1 MNIMMRLFNRVF
13 GIASRRGM
21 AVALALS
28 VLLGMKAEAQTS
40 IKVDAPNIVGSD
52 EQFNVTFII
61 DGEDRPSS
69 FSWDHGEDF
78 TLVWGPQQGSS
89 TSVQIVNGKR
99 TKTSQF
105 TYIYILKPVR
115 TGKCTI
121 PPAVARIK
129 NNEISSRAVTVDVLA
144 SGSSSGSQSSSQ
156 QGSGQQSRGGS
167 GNISAED
174 LYLKLSLSRSNVVIG
189 EPVTAELKLYQ
200 RVDIAGFEG
209 ARFPSFNGFWSQET
223 AAPSNIE
230 FHREDV
236 GGQIYNSALL
246 RRYVIIPQQAG
257 TLTIDPA
264 ELICLVN
271 VRTSNRTSNSIFDS
285 FFDDGYTTVRKRINS
300 PSVKVNVRPLPS
312 GAPSDFGGGVGDF
325 KISARLA
332 KDNLKTHEA
341 TSLIVTLSGRG
352 NVSLLEAPKISFPPD
367 LEVYDTKVTENV
379 DKSTGGTTGSKVFE
393 YPFIPRSH
401 GDFTIGPVNYSYY
414 DVNAGKYVTVSAG
427 TIEFNV
433 EKGAS
438 SGTATIDSPVVAA
451 PDRKGVRNLGEDIR
465 FISGDAPEYEFKK
478 VFFVDRW
485 YFWLAAALLVLC
497 AFIIW
502 YVFRGLEARRADVA
516 GTRNRRA
523 TKMALGR
530 LKMAGGYL
538 SQNLYSAFYEELH
551 KALLGFIA
559 DKLNIGAE
567 ELSKDNIAVRLSAG
581 GVEQP
586 LVEEF
591 VGLLDAC
598 EFARYSPESGNEAM
612 GVHYNQAVKVISS
625 IDSTMKSHR
634 KTTQAASGAALL
646 VAALLALPYS
656 VDARETEYL
665 DSLWHRGV
673 EAYTDGQFQES
684 VDAWKAVENAGVESA
699 ELYYNLGNA
708 YFKASDNARA
718 VLYYERALKLDP
730 SFSDARFNLEFAESM
745 NQDKIDVVPEFVLK
759 SWARKICYSMKSD
772 TWAFLS
778 LLLLAVFLGLVLLF
792 LLGKTPAARRTG
804 FYTAILA
811 ILLSAGCYGA
821 ARWQRNIYLKADYAI
836 VMRPVSSVKSSPSAE
851 SSKDLFVLHEG
862 TKVSV
867 LDSVGKWYRISLS
880 DGRQG
885 WINETDI
892 EII

>member
-1 MNIMMRLFNRVF
+1 MNTKMRFFRRVF
-13 GIASRRGM
+13 GIASTQGRG
-21 AVALALS
+21 AVVLVSAL
-28 VLLGMKAEAQTS
+28 LLGMKAEAQTS

-69 FSWDHGEDF
+69 FSWDHGDDF

-121 PPAVARIK
+121 PPAVAKIK

-144 SGSSSGSQSSSQ
+144 SGSSSGSQSSQ
-156 QGSGQQSRGGS
+156 QGSGSQSRNS
-167 GNISAED
+167 PGNISAED

-230 FHREDV
+230 FQREDV
-236 GGQIYNSALL
+236 GGKIYNSALL

-285 FFDDGYTTVRKRINS
+285 FFDDGYTTVRKRITS
-300 PSVKVNVRPLPS
+300 PSVKVDVRPLPS
-312 GAPSDFGGGVGDF
+312 GAPAGFGGGVGSF

-332 KDNLKTHEA
+332 KDQLKTHEA

-427 TIEFNV
+427 TIDFEV

-438 SGTATIDSPVVAA
+438 SGSTSIDSPVVAA

-465 FISGDAPEYEFKK
+465 FISGDIPEYAFKK
-478 VFFVDRW
+478 MFLVDRW
-485 YFWLAAALLVLC
+485 YFWMAAAFLVLL
-497 AFIIW
+497 ALTVW
-502 YVFRGLEARRADVA
+502 YVFRGLAARRADVA

-530 LKMAGGYL
+530 LKTAGRYL

-551 KALLGFIA
+551 KALLGFIS

-567 ELSKDNIAVRLSAG
+567 ELNKDNIASRLSDG
-581 GVEQP
+581 GVDQT

-612 GVHYNQAVKVISS
+612 SVHYNQAVKVISS
-625 IDSTMKSHR
+625 IDSIMKSHR
-634 KTTQAASGAALL
+634 KAPAVSGAALL
-646 VAALLALPYS
+646 IAALMVMP
-656 VDARETEYL
+656 DAADAEGTEYL
-665 DSLWHRGV
+665 DSLWRRGV
-673 EAYTDGQFQES
+673 DAYTAGQFQES
-684 VDAWKAVENAGVESA
+684 VDAWKSVENAGVESA

-708 YFKASDNARA
+708 YFKSSDNARA

-745 NQDKIDVVPEFVLK
+745 NQDKIEIVPEFILK
-759 SWARKICYSMKSD
+759 SWARKICYLMKSD
-772 TWAFLS
+772 TWALLS
-778 LLLLAVFLGLVLLF
+778 LLLLAAFLGLVLLF
-792 LLGKTPAARRTG
+792 LLGRTSAARRAG
-804 FYTAILA
+804 FYSSIVVL
-811 ILLSAGCYGA
+811 LLSAGSYGS

-836 VMRPVSSVKSSPSAE
+836 VMRPVSSVKSSPSSE

-862 TKVSV
+862 TKVNV
-867 LDSVGKWYRISLS
+867 LDSVGKWYKISLS

-885 WINETDI
+885 WINEKDI